1 MALAPN
7 SPDKA
12 GSAND
17 SDDSLEDIKPI
28 SMGRAISVLNTKK
41 EQTAFKNI
49 IRQRKM
55 SGDYDN
61 DWLLRHR
68 KWRTWQK
75 KETEN

>member
-41 EQTAFKNI
+41 E
-49 IRQRKM
+49 
-55 SGDYDN
+55 
-61 DWLLRHR
+61 
-68 KWRTWQK
+68 
-75 KETEN
+75 